1 MRRSAIL
8 SILAP
13 ALVAQAPAPAPKLRD
28 QIKAI
33 DALKAENPL
42 EAFEK
47 AKALLPAAKPA
58 FDKTNI
64 QTASA
69 SLEEWRGILDVQT
82 LIYNTAI
89 EAGQFEVAK
98 EAAEKARDMAKEMQA
113 EAMAP
118 YVAYRASWTK
128 ASDEANKGLARM
140 AVLKEKE
147 AAAKELKAKDPKGKD
162 PKTKEAFT
170 DQEADELATLIQNEG
185 TFKTN
190 ISNAKIVSSQMERNL
205 KTLDAQTKD
214 YDKPLEQIEKR
225 LKDEQ
230 EELMKFKGDKAKYAA
245 ALYKAVGTKP
255 ENKPAALAALRRAAF
270 LDPANKQIP
279 HRIDVLLGKA
289 EELPEK
295 PSKPA
300 KKGGARKKGA

>member
-1 MRRSAIL
+1 MRRSAL
-8 SILAP
+8 LLLLAP
-13 ALVAQAPAPAPKLRD
+13 ALVAQAPAPAPSLAD

-33 DALKAENPL
+33 EALKAENPV

-47 AKALLPAAKPA
+47 AKALVPAKPA

-64 QTASA
+64 QTASK
-69 SLEEWRGILDVQT
+69 SLQEWRGVLDIYSLV
-82 LIYNTAI
+82 YNTAI
-89 EAGQFEVAK
+89 EAGHFEDAK
-98 EAAEKARDMAKEMQA
+98 DAAEKARDMAKEMQA

-118 YVAYRASWTK
+118 YVAYRSSWTK
-128 ASDEANKGLARM
+128 AADEANKALARL

-147 AAAKELKAKDPKGKD
+147 AKDKELKAKDPKAKG
-162 PKTKEAFT
+162 EFT
-170 DQEADELATLIQNEG
+170 AEEADELANLLQNEN

-190 ISNAKIVSSQMERNL
+190 VSNAKIVTSQVERNL

-214 YDKPLEQIEKR
+214 YDKPLEQVEKR

-230 EELMKFKGDKAKYAA
+230 EELMKFKGDKVKYAA
-245 ALYKAVGTKP
+245 ALYKAVGPKP
-255 ENKPAALAALRRAAF
+255 DNKPAALSALRRATY

-289 EELPEK
+289 TEAPE
-295 PSKPA
+295 KPA
-300 KKGGARKKGA
+300 KKAGTKKKGA